1 MYNLHIIITVVKR
14 HSGPTCNIIVYYQ
27 ELRLLILTVKTK
39 KIVQLESVTCQHYDT
54 YSTAALT

>member
-1 MYNLHIIITVVKR
+1 MTAVAVEQYR
-14 HSGPTCNIIVYYQ
+14 PAMCNIIVYYQ

>member
-1 MYNLHIIITVVKR
+1 MLLGLFYF
-14 HSGPTCNIIVYYQ
+14 CNIIVYYQ